1 MQKKTFSQSLY
12 IIKTLINLL
21 LLIFVIYKIYISIQN
36 ITSSEK
42 NRKIIVKALESTP
55 DANYNLVYNELHK
68 IKKSITKEEN
78 LVCMINKYND
88 NFYISYPL
96 APIIL
101 KPCTT
106 NFKKGE
112 KVIIFTT
119 DKPSFEEL
127 GYKTDPIIIGDLI
140 NIVIIKE

>member
-1 MQKKTFSQSLY
+1 MY
-12 IIKTLINLL
+12 
-21 LLIFVIYKIYISIQN
+21 VSIQN

-42 NRKIIVKALESTP
+42 NRKIIVKALESIP
-55 DANYNLVYNELHK
+55 DANYNLVYNELNK
-68 IKKSITKEEN
+68 IKKSIYKEEN

-106 NFKKGE
+106 TFKKGQ

-119 DKPSFEEL
+119 DKPSFEDL

-140 NIVIIKE
+140 NIVVIKE